1 LPPTK
6 PVPDSKRTEYL
17 ILLALWLMV
26 FAASAQVIIIAPI
39 LPQIGAAL
47 DIGEGLQGLLVP
59 AYAFMLSL
67 FALIT
72 GPISDKIGR
81 RRILLYGSAA
91 MTVALFLHA
100 FVYDFASLMVVRAVA
115 GAAGGVLSGASV
127 AYVGDYFPYRRRG
140 WANGWV
146 MSGIAFGQILGIP
159 LGKLLADWINFRW
172 PFLMFCFVMGAAWLL
187 IWLRVPQPDVK
198 RDHRAL
204 SVRRA
209 LRSYGGLL
217 VQLKTGAAVAAYF
230 LMFFSIGAY
239 VIFLPTWLEVDL
251 GVSGEQ
257 IAILFLVGGLANV
270 VASPAAGT
278 VSDHIGRKPLI
289 VWSCFALGVIMLLTT
304 YVVWGFYSAAL
315 MFAIAMVTVGMR
327 ISPLQSLLTAL
338 VPDQER
344 GLLMSLAVAIG
355 QIGIGLGS
363 VVAGILYVDMGYFSN
378 TVLGA
383 VTIIAMALLVQWAVP
398 EPKPKPQ
405 PAPATQ
411 STEGAVGGPAA
422 SSST

>member
-1 LPPTK
+1 MA
-6 PVPDSKRTEYL
+6 SSNRQEYL

-59 AYAFMLSL
+59 AYAFMLSI

-81 RRILLYGSAA
+81 RKILLYGSAG
-91 MTVALFLHA
+91 MTVALFLHG
-100 FVYDFASLMVVRAVA
+100 FVYDFTSLLLVRAAA

-127 AYVGDYFPYRRRG
+127 AYVGDYFPYKRRG

-172 PFLMFCFVMGAAWLL
+172 PFLMFCFVMAAALFL
-187 IWLRVPQPDVK
+187 IWWRVPQPDVQ
-198 RDHRAL
+198 RDSRRL
-204 SVRRA
+204 SVSRA
-209 LRSYGGLL
+209 LRSYGHLL
-217 VQLKTGAAVAAYF
+217 RRTDTSAAVASYF

-239 VIFLPTWLEVDL
+239 VIFLPTWLEVEL
-251 GVSGEQ
+251 GVTGEQ
-257 IAILFLVGGLANV
+257 IALLFLVGGLANV

-278 VSDHIGRKPLI
+278 LSDRIGRKPLI
-289 VWSCFALGVIMLLTT
+289 VWSCHALGFLMLITT
-304 YVVWGFYSAAL
+304 YAVLGFFSAAFL
-315 MFAIAMVTVGMR
+315 FAIAMITVGMR

-338 VPDQER
+338 VPDHER

-363 VVAGILYVDMGYFSN
+363 LVAGIMYVDLGYLSN
-378 TVLGA
+378 TILGA
-383 VTIIAMALLVQWAVP
+383 VTIMAMALLVQYAVP
-398 EPKPKPQ
+398 EPDPKPSAEARSV
-405 PAPATQ
+405 PASAK
-411 STEGAVGGPAA
+411 GDDAVGGAPASA
-422 SSST
+422 PPK